1 MGDIAIRME
10 EVSKRY
16 SIKSLQDSQQ
26 GARLRDV
33 LTDRLQSW
41 GQTLLRPFGVK
52 QTGSPTRQDFWALR
66 DVSFEVHRG
75 EILGLIGRNGAGKST
90 LLKIVSGEEDSD
102 TGGVEIPSK
111 LKKAVLKQDVS
122 AYDGVRI
129 IDAVMMG
136 RKVLWDAIQEKEKIL
151 ASEMDDAAG
160 MRLADLEGVVAE
172 EDGYTADSRAAELLE
187 GLGIFAAQ
195 HEQPISS
202 LAQGYKPRVLVAQA
216 LFGGADVLLLDEP
229 TNHLDLEGIRWLE
242 GFLTN
247 DFKGT
252 LLVVSHDRHFMN
264 SIATHVA
271 DVDYQTVTVYTGDY
285 DDFIEQ
291 KTTGRRQAEQ
301 DIANK
306 KKRVGELK
314 EFVQLFGASAN
325 RSSQAQSR
333 VKQIEKLQEG
343 MSLKRTSV
351 VRPFLKF
358 AFEKPSGRDALRIE
372 GLFKSF
378 GDNKVFSDFSM
389 NLSRGD
395 KLAVIGPSGIGKSTL
410 LKVLVRAFADA
421 MGARDKALADY
432 ALDAGTI
439 VWGHDVS
446 VGYFAQEHHEA
457 LEGGPS
463 AYEWLQRFDTDA
475 SVEHVRSIL
484 GKLLFSGEAGMK
496 RTDTLSGGEAAR
508 LMLAKLVLLQ
518 NNVFV
523 MDEPTNHLDVESI
536 DALVEALV
544 EYKGTAII
552 TSHDRHF
559 VSSVASRVL
568 ELSERGPNLFNGS
581 YEEFL
586 EKFGTEYLRR

>member
-1 MGDIAIRME
+1 MITLQKL
-10 EVSKRY
+10 SKRFGPK
-16 SIKSLQDSQQ
+16 ILFENVSLTFDPHKRYVLV
-26 GARLRDV
+26 GA
-33 LTDRLQSW
+33 
-41 GQTLLRPFGVK
+41 
-52 QTGSPTRQDFWALR
+52 
-66 DVSFEVHRG
+66 
-75 EILGLIGRNGAGKST
+75 NGAGKST

-122 AYDGVRI
+122 SYDHVRI

-136 RKVLWDAIQEKEKIL
+136 RTVLWDAMQEKEKIL
-151 ASEMDDAAG
+151 ATEMDDAAG
-160 MRLADLEGVVAE
+160 MRLAELEGVVAE

-195 HEQPISS
+195 HELPISS

-314 EFVQLFGASAN
+314 EFVQRFGASAN

-351 VRPFLKF
+351 VRPYLKF
-358 AFEKPSGRDALRIE
+358 AFDKPSGRDALRVA
-372 GLFKSF
+372 GLSKAF
-378 GDNKVFSDFSM
+378 GDVEIFRDFSM

-410 LKVLVRAFADA
+410 LKMLVRAFVPVTGRAEVE
-421 MGARDKALADY
+421 KALTDY
-432 ALDAGTI
+432 APDAGEI

-457 LEGGPS
+457 LEGGLS
-463 AYEWLQRFDTDA
+463 AYEWLHRFDKDA
-475 SVEHVRSIL
+475 GVEHVRSIL
-484 GKLLFSGEAGMK
+484 GKLLFSGEAGLK

-559 VSSVASRVL
+559 VSSVANRVL
-568 ELSERGPNLFNGS
+568 ELSPKGPNLFNGS